1 MATDTP
7 TQDTQPADAR
17 TSAVVRF
24 AGDSG
29 DGMQLAGTQLTD
41 TSAILGNDVA
51 TLPDY
56 PAEIRAPA
64 GTVAGVSGFQIN
76 FAAEQIYTP
85 GDVVNALIAMNPAA
99 FKAHLR
105 DVEPGGIVVVNE
117 TEFSKTNLKKAG
129 YEPGYNPIEDE
140 AIEQQYKLYKVPI
153 TKLNQEAL
161 KDTGMSPKDIN
172 RCKNMY
178 ALGLVYWLFDRPLDT
193 TIRHLNETFAVR
205 KKRPE
210 VAEANIAALKAGYF
224 FGETAEIFPV
234 RYRVAKAP
242 IKPGKYRKVTGN
254 EALAMGLITAS
265 KLAEKS
271 LHYCTYPITPA
282 SDILHYLAP
291 AKNFGVK
298 TFQAEDEIAA
308 MCAAIGVGFAG
319 QLGVTGTSG
328 PGLALKGE
336 ALGLAVM
343 TELPVV
349 VIDVQR
355 GGPSTGL
362 PTKTEQS
369 DLWQAMLGRNG
380 DCPAVVLAPKSPAD
394 CFSAAIEACRIALTR
409 MVPVVLLTDGYI
421 ANGSE
426 PWRVPS
432 ESDFEP
438 IEVKHAGVGEATDGG
453 TGVPPV
459 NESSNGSSKANG
471 RDARATSADDAFQP
485 YTRNENLTRPWAIPG
500 TPGTEHRI
508 GGLEKQNNT
517 GNVSYDP
524 NNHQQMTRIRAE
536 KVNRVVNMVPD
547 IEVHGDEDA
556 DLLVL
561 GWGGPYGS
569 IVTAVNNA
577 RAKGKKVASA
587 HLRYLS
593 PMPKNLGDVLK
604 KYDKV
609 LIPELNN
616 GQLRMILRGKFLVDA
631 RGLNKIQGKP
641 FLVEEIEQAIE
652 LMLSGEWGDAEAL
665 YPVNGKIDVD
675 AQALTV

>member
-1 MATDTP
+1 MATETTP
-7 TQDTQPADAR
+7 NGAAAANAR
-17 TSAVVRF
+17 NSAVVRF

-64 GTVAGVSGFQIN
+64 GTVAGVSGFQVN
-76 FAAEQIYTP
+76 FAAEQIFTP

-99 FKAHLR
+99 FKAHYK
-105 DVEPGGIVVVNE
+105 DVEPGGIIVVNE

-140 AIEQQYKLYKVPI
+140 AIDQQYKIYKVPI

-161 KDTGMSPKDIN
+161 KDTGMSPKDVN

-178 ALGLVYWLFDRPLDT
+178 ALGIVYWLFDRSLDI

-210 VAEANIAALKAGYF
+210 VAEANIKALKAGYF
-224 FGETAEIFPV
+224 FGETAEMFPV
-234 RYRVAKAP
+234 RYAVAKAP
-242 IKPGKYRKVTGN
+242 IPTGKYRKVTGN

-265 KLAEKS
+265 KLAGKS

-291 AKNFGVK
+291 AKNYGVK

-349 VIDVQR
+349 VVNVQR

-369 DLWQAMLGRNG
+369 DLWQAMYGRNG
-380 DCPAVVLAPKSPAD
+380 DCPAVVIAPQSPGD
-394 CFSAAIEACRIALTR
+394 CFNAAIEAARIALTR
-409 MVPVVLLTDGYI
+409 MMPVVLLTDGYI

-426 PWRVPS
+426 PWRVPT

-438 IEVKHAGVGEATDGG
+438 IEITHASYTPTGE
-453 TGVPPV
+453 
-459 NESSNGSSKANG
+459 K
-471 RDARATSADDAFQP
+471 DDPGFAP
-485 YTRNENLTRPWAIPG
+485 YTRNENLTRPWGIPG
-500 TPGTEHRI
+500 TPGTEHRV
-508 GGLEKQNNT
+508 GGLEKANGT
-517 GNVSYDP
+517 GSVSYDP
-524 NNHQQMTRIRAE
+524 TNHQTMTRIRAE
-536 KVNRVVNMVPD
+536 KVNRVQNMVPD
-547 IEVHGDEDA
+547 IEVQGDEDA

-569 IVTAVNNA
+569 ILTAVNNI
-577 RAKGKKVASA
+577 REQGKKVATT

-616 GQLRMILRGKFLVDA
+616 GQLRLILRGKFLCDA

-652 LMLSGEWGDAEAL
+652 LLLSGEWGDAEAL
-665 YPVNGKIDVD
+665 YPVDGNVDVN

>member
-1 MATDTP
+1 MAPDTTETIP
-7 TQDTQPADAR
+7 TSKLPADALS
-17 TSAVVRF
+17 SAVVRF

-41 TSAILGNDVA
+41 TSAIVGNDVA

-64 GTVAGVSGFQIN
+64 GTVAGVSGFQVN
-76 FAAEQIYTP
+76 FASDQIFTP

-99 FKAHLR
+99 FKAHIA
-105 DVEPGGIVVVNE
+105 DVEPGGIVIVNE

-129 YEPGYNPIEDE
+129 YDAGYNPIEDE
-140 AIEQQYKLYKVPI
+140 KFDLQYKVYKVPI

-161 KDTGMSPKDIN
+161 KDSGLSPKDIN

-193 TIRHLNETFAVR
+193 TIRHLTETFSVR
-205 KKRPE
+205 KKKPE

-242 IKPGKYRKVTGN
+242 IPKGKYRKVTGN
-254 EALAMGLITAS
+254 EALAMGLITAA
-265 KLAEKS
+265 KLAGKS

-291 AKNFGVK
+291 AKHYGVK

-336 ALGLAVM
+336 AIGLAVM

-349 VIDVQR
+349 IIDVQR

-380 DCPAVVLAPKSPAD
+380 DCPAVVLAPKSPGD

-426 PWRVPS
+426 PWRVPVES
-432 ESDFEP
+432 EFEP
-438 IEVKHAGVGEATDGG
+438 IVVNHATHD
-453 TGVPPV
+453 P
-459 NESSNGSSKANG
+459 NANG
-471 RDARATSADDAFQP
+471 DEPVPFKP
-485 YTRNENLTRPWAIPG
+485 YTRDANLTRPWAIPG
-500 TPGTEHRI
+500 SPGAEHRI
-508 GGLEKQNNT
+508 GGLEKANNS

-524 NNHQQMTRIRAE
+524 DNHQLMTRIRAE
-536 KVNRVVNMVPD
+536 KVARVANMVPD
-547 IEVHGDEDA
+547 IQVQGDENA
-556 DLLVL
+556 ELLVL

-569 IVTAVNNA
+569 IATAVHNA
-577 RAKGKKVASA
+577 RAAGKPVAAA

-593 PMPKNLGDVLK
+593 PMPNNLGQVLK
-604 KYDKV
+604 RYKKV

-641 FLVEEIEQAIE
+641 FLIEEIEQAID
-652 LMLSGEWGDAEAL
+652 LMLTGDWGDAEAL
-665 YPVNGKIDVD
+665 YPKGGKVDVNG
-675 AQALTV
+675 QALGV

>member
-1 MATDTP
+1 MATDTLTP
-7 TQDTQPADAR
+7 DTTPADAR

-140 AIEQQYKLYKVPI
+140 AIDQQYKIYKVPI

-161 KDTGMSPKDIN
+161 KDTGLSPKDIN

-193 TIRHLNETFAVR
+193 TIRHLNETFAIR

-242 IKPGKYRKVTGN
+242 IKPGRYRKVTGN

-265 KLAEKS
+265 KLADKS

-394 CFSAAIEACRIALTR
+394 CFNAAIEACRIALTR

-438 IEVKHAGVGEATDGG
+438 IQVKHATASTSRDRKEA
-453 TGVPPV
+453 VPDQA
-459 NESSNGSSKANG
+459 E
-471 RDARATSADDAFQP
+471 DFQP

-524 NNHQQMTRIRAE
+524 LNHQQMTRIRAE
-536 KVNRVVNMVPD
+536 KVQRVQNMVPD
-547 IEVHGDEDA
+547 IEVMGDADA
-556 DLLVL
+556 DLIVL

-604 KYDKV
+604 QFDKA

-616 GQLRMILRGKFLVDA
+616 GQLRMIIRGKFLIDA

-652 LMLSGEWGDAEAL
+652 LMLTGEWGDAEAL
-665 YPVNGKIDVD
+665 YPENGKVDVN
-675 AQALTV
+675 AQALAV

>member
-1 MATDTP
+1 MTTETTP
-7 TQDTQPADAR
+7 NGTIPADAR
-17 TSAVVRF
+17 ASAVVRF

-64 GTVAGVSGFQIN
+64 GTVAGVSGFQVN
-76 FAAEQIYTP
+76 FASEQIYTP

-99 FKAHLR
+99 FKAHYK
-105 DVEPGGIVVVNE
+105 DVEPGGIIVVNE

-140 AIEQQYKLYKVPI
+140 AIDQQYKVYKVPI
-153 TKLNQEAL
+153 TKLNQDAL
-161 KDTGMSPKDIN
+161 KDSGMSPKDVN
-172 RCKNMY
+172 RCKNMF
-178 ALGLVYWLFDRPLDT
+178 ALGIVYWLFDRSLDT
-193 TIRHLNETFAVR
+193 TIRHLTQTFAVR
-205 KKRPE
+205 KNRPE
-210 VAEANIAALKAGYF
+210 VAEANIKALKAGFYF
-224 FGETAEIFPV
+224 CETAEIFPV
-234 RYRVAKAP
+234 RYTVAKATIP
-242 IKPGKYRKVTGN
+242 AGKYRKVTGN
-254 EALAMGLITAS
+254 EALAMGLITAG
-265 KLAEKS
+265 KLSGKS
-271 LHYCTYPITPA
+271 PHYCTYPITPA

-291 AKNFGVK
+291 AKHFGVK

-308 MCAAIGVGFAG
+308 ICAAIGVGFAG
-319 QLGVTGTSG
+319 QLGITGTSG

-349 VIDVQR
+349 LINVQR

-369 DLWQAMLGRNG
+369 DLWQAMYGRNG
-380 DCPAVVLAPKSPAD
+380 DCPTVVLAPQSPAD
-394 CFSAAIEACRIALTR
+394 CFDAAIEACRIALTR

-426 PWRVPS
+426 PWRVPN

-438 IEVKHAGVGEATDGG
+438 IVIKHATAGG
-453 TGVPPV
+453 TGVSPV
-459 NESSNGSSKANG
+459 NGSDERANG
-471 RDARATSADDAFQP
+471 RDARATETFHP

-500 TPGTEHRI
+500 NPGTEHRI
-508 GGLEKQNNT
+508 GGLEKQDGT

-524 NNHQQMTRIRAE
+524 LNHQHMTRIRAE
-536 KVNRVVNMVPD
+536 KVARVANMIPNLSV
-547 IEVHGDEDA
+547 EGDEDA

-569 IVTAVNNA
+569 ILTAVNNT
-577 RAKGKKVASA
+577 REKGHKVATT
-587 HLRYLS
+587 HLRYLN
-593 PMPKNLGDVLK
+593 PMPSNLGEVLK
-604 KYDKV
+604 RYKQV
-609 LIPELNN
+609 LIPEINN
-616 GQLRMILRGKFLVDA
+616 GQLRLIIRGKYLADA

-652 LMLSGEWGDAEAL
+652 LMLSGEWGDTEAL
-665 YPVNGKIDVD
+665 YPENGKVDVN